1 MNGTRF
7 YLKTTSKIVLPL
19 LFSTKN
25 LSELFLGKPEGKR
38 SVNSIK
44 RSVIQ
49 TCKRLIKHF
58 GALDVTGSHA
68 LKTVKSNLHNLNV
81 HVL

>member
-1 MNGTRF
+1 MNGMRF
-7 YLKTTSKIVLPL
+7 YLKTTSKIVSPL

-25 LSELFLGKPEGKR
+25 LSELFLAYTERKR
-38 SVNSIK
+38 SVNSIT

-49 TCKRLIKHF
+49 TCKCLIKHF

-68 LKTVKSNLHNLNV
+68 LKTREL
-81 HVL
+81 